1 MLGCFCAR
9 LLVSCFLLCLLG
21 LARNS
26 LAHAKITSLAQA
38 PMQHMHLLDDE
49 EAMSK
54 TSLARAKVN
63 SLANMHEPTLN
74 RRCDSLARTGM
85 LLRWNDTF
93 LI

>member
-1 MLGCFCAR
+1 MGEGRVLGCFCAR

-49 EAMSK
+49 EA
-54 TSLARAKVN
+54 RAKVN